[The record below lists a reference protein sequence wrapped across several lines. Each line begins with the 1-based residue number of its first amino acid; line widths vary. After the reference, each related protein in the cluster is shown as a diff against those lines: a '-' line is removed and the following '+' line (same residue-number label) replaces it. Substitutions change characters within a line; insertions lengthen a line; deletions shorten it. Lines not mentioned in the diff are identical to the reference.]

1 MAASTDSRPDTVLRR
16 AAGRLRRWAGL
27 GTGFGL
33 LAQASAGLMFLTR
46 LRVPIRGPWP
56 DDALARAAWSFPLA
70 GALVGGL
77 GAGAALSARWLGQSG
92 PVAALAALTAT
103 MLVTG
108 ALHEDGLADAVDG
121 LGGGRTV
128 ARKLE
133 IMKDSRIGS
142 YGALALLLSVGMR
155 GACVVTLLGQGAW
168 AVAGGLIAAHAVAR
182 AGLPTLMRALVPVR
196 PGGLGAMAGAPAAGI
211 ALVAT
216 LFGLA
221 IALVG
226 LGFWR
231 GLFASLLAVAAMAG
245 VAMLARRQIGG
256 YTGDILGAA
265 EQAAEIAVLLA
276 AAAN

>member
-77 GAGAALSARWLGQSG
+77 GAGAALSARWLGQS
-92 PVAALAALTAT
+92 
-103 MLVTG
+103 G

-196 PGGLGAMAGAPAAGI
+196 PGGLGAMAGAPAASI

-216 LFGLA
+216 LFGLVT
-221 IALVG
+221 ALVG